1 MYVLDVSQIWI
12 YPYLFLS
19 IYIFI
24 YKYICI
30 YMHIYIYIYIY
41 MYIYILYI
49 RIRRFVVFINI
60 MNIHIQKYTRK
71 HKNKRKYISRIYNI

>member
-30 YMHIYIYIYIY
+30 YMHIYIYIY
-41 MYIYILYI
+41 MYIYIIYKNTTFCCFHKHNEYSYTKI
-49 RIRRFVVFINI
+49 Y
-60 MNIHIQKYTRK
+60 QKTQK
-71 HKNKRKYISRIYNI
+71 